1 MDLHLT
7 GKVFIVTGGAKGIGR
22 AICELLSIE
31 GAIPVIADKD
41 EAAGKDLSKKLNQA
55 HFISV
60 DLSSN
65 DACRKAVEE
74 TVSKYGRLDGIVNN
88 AGRND
93 GVGLEKGTPGKFL
106 QSIENNVGH
115 FYYMVHYALEHL
127 KKSKGSVV
135 NIGSKVSL
143 TGQGNTSG
151 YAAAKGA
158 VLALTREWAVELLP
172 WSVRVNAVLPAEV
185 WTPLY
190 ESWISTFKDPEEKK
204 RQIESKIPLENR
216 MTTPQEIADTVV
228 FLLSDRASHVTGQW
242 LSVDGGY
249 LHLDRSISLKNIFG
263 ENSNVIKNN
272 DTVDR

>member
-1 MDLHLT
+1 MDLHIAN
-7 GKVFIVTGGAKGIGR
+7 KVFIVTGGAKGIGR
-22 AICELLSIE
+22 AICELLTGE
-31 GAIPVIADKD
+31 NAVAVIVDKD
-41 EAAGKDLSKKLNQA
+41 EVAGKELSSKLKGS

-60 DLSSN
+60 DLN
-65 DACRKAVEE
+65 DKDACRNAIEE
-74 TVSKYGRLDGIVNN
+74 AFNKYKRIDGIVNN

-93 GVGLEKGTPGKFL
+93 GVGLESGTPEKFL
-106 QSIENNVGH
+106 QSMESNVGH
-115 FYYMVHYALEHL
+115 FYYMVHYALSHL
-127 KKSKGSVV
+127 KTSKGSVV

-172 WSVRVNAVLPAEV
+172 FSVRVNAVLPAEV

-190 ESWISTFKDPEEKK
+190 ESWISTFNSPEEKK
-204 RQIESKIPLENR
+204 KQIESKIPLEKR

-228 FLLSDRASHVTGQW
+228 FLLSDRASHITGQW

-249 LHLDRSISLKNIFG
+249 LHLDRSIS
-263 ENSNVIKNN
+263 
-272 DTVDR
+272 

>member
-1 MDLHLT
+1 MDLHL
-7 GKVFIVTGGAKGIGR
+7 GKKVFIVTGGAKGIGR
-22 AICELLSIE
+22 AICELLSAE

-41 EAAGKDLSKKLNQA
+41 EASGKELSENLPQS

-60 DLSSN
+60 DLGSK

-74 TVSKYGRLDGIVNN
+74 TVSKYGHLDGIINN

-93 GVGLEKGTPGKFL
+93 GVGLEKGTPEKFL
-106 QSIENNVGH
+106 QSIEDNVGH

-172 WSVRVNAVLPAEV
+172 YSIRVNAVLPAEV

-190 ESWISTFKDPEEKK
+190 ESWISTFKNPEEKK
-204 RQIESKIPLENR
+204 KEIESKIPLEKR

-249 LHLDRSISLKNIFG
+249 LHLDRSIS
-263 ENSNVIKNN
+263 
-272 DTVDR
+272 

>member
-1 MDLHLT
+1 MDLYLNK
-7 GKVFIVTGGAKGIGR
+7 KVFIVTGGAKGIGR
-22 AICELLSIE
+22 AICELLSAE
-31 GAIPVIADKD
+31 GAHAVIVDKD
-41 EAAGKDLSKKLNQA
+41 EVAGHELASKLA
-55 HFISV
+55 DSYFISV
-60 DLSSN
+60 DLGSK
-65 DACRKAVEE
+65 DACRIAVED
-74 TVSKYGRLDGIVNN
+74 TFAKYGRLDGIVNN

-93 GVGLEKGTPGKFL
+93 GVGLEKGTPEKFL
-106 QSIENNVGH
+106 TSIENNVGH
-115 FYYMVHYALEHL
+115 FYYIVHYALSHL

-135 NIGSKVSL
+135 NIASKVAL

-172 WSVRVNAVLPAEV
+172 FSIRVNAVLPAEV

-190 ESWISTFKDPEEKK
+190 ESWISTFSSPQEKK
-204 RQIESKIPLENR
+204 KQIEDKIPFEKR

-249 LHLDRSISLKNIFG
+249 LNLDRSIS
-263 ENSNVIKNN
+263 
-272 DTVDR
+272 

>member
-1 MDLHLT
+1 MDLHLSK
-7 GKVFIVTGGAKGIGR
+7 KVFIVTGGAKGIGR
-22 AICELLSIE
+22 AICELLSAE
-31 GAIPVIADKD
+31 GAHAIIVDKD
-41 EAAGKDLSKKLNQA
+41 EKAGHELASKLPNSY
-55 HFISV
+55 FISV
-60 DLSSN
+60 DLGSK
-65 DACRKAVEE
+65 DACRIAVED
-74 TVSKYGRLDGIVNN
+74 TFAKYGRLDGIVNN

-93 GVGLEKGTPGKFL
+93 GVGLETGTPEKFL
-106 QSIENNVGH
+106 QSLESNVGH
-115 FYYMVHYALEHL
+115 FYFMVHFAVSYL
-127 KKSKGSVV
+127 KQSKGSVV

-172 WSVRVNAVLPAEV
+172 YSVRVNAVLPAEV

-190 ESWISTFKDPEEKK
+190 ESWISTFKDPDEKK
-204 RQIESKIPLENR
+204 KQIESKIPLEHR

-249 LHLDRSISLKNIFG
+249 LHLDRSIS
-263 ENSNVIKNN
+263 
-272 DTVDR
+272 

>member
-1 MDLHLT
+1 MDLHLNN
-7 GKVFIVTGGAKGIGR
+7 KVFIVTGGAKGIGR
-22 AICELLSIE
+22 AICELLTAE
-31 GAIPVIADKD
+31 GAIAVIADKD
-41 EAAGKDLSKKLNQA
+41 EVAGKDLSKKLSQS
-55 HFISV
+55 HFIAV
-60 DLSSN
+60 DLGSAE
-65 DACRKAVEE
+65 ACRKAVDE
-74 TVSKYGRLDGIVNN
+74 TVAKYGQLDGIVNN

-93 GVGLEKGTPGKFL
+93 GVGLEKGSPERFM
-106 QSIENNVGH
+106 QSVESNVGH
-115 FYYMVHYALEHL
+115 FYNMVHYAVEHL

-172 WSVRVNAVLPAEV
+172 YAIRVNTVLPAEV

-190 ESWISTFKDPEEKK
+190 ESWISTFKNPEEKK
-204 RQIESKIPLENR
+204 KEIESKIPLEKR

-249 LHLDRSISLKNIFG
+249 LHLDRSI
-263 ENSNVIKNN
+263 
-272 DTVDR
+272 T

>member
-1 MDLHLT
+1 MDLHLA

-22 AICELLSIE
+22 AICDTLAGE
-31 GAIPVIADKD
+31 GAIAVAADKD
-41 EAAGKDLSKKLNQA
+41 EIAGKQRK
-55 HFISV
+55 HFIAV
-60 DLSSN
+60 DLSDK
-65 DACRKAVEE
+65 DACRKAVDQ
-74 TVSKYGRLDGIVNN
+74 TISKYGRLDGIVNN

-93 GVGLEKGTPGKFL
+93 GVGLEKGTPEKFL
-106 QSIENNVGH
+106 QSIESNVGH

-127 KKSKGSVV
+127 KKSKGSIV

-172 WSVRVNAVLPAEV
+172 YSIRVNAVLPAEV

-190 ESWISTFKDPEEKK
+190 ESWISTFKNPEEKK
-204 RQIESKIPLENR
+204 KQIESKIPLEKR

-249 LHLDRSISLKNIFG
+249 LHLDRSIS
-263 ENSNVIKNN
+263 
-272 DTVDR
+272 

>member
-1 MDLHLT
+1 MDLHLSN
-7 GKVFIVTGGAKGIGR
+7 KVFIVTGGAKGIGR
-22 AICELLSIE
+22 AICELLTGE
-31 GAIPVIADKD
+31 GAIAVIADKD
-41 EAAGKDLSKKLNQA
+41 EAAGNELSKKLTRS
-55 HFISV
+55 HFIAV
-60 DLSSN
+60 DLGSQA
-65 DACRKAVEE
+65 ACKKAIDE
-74 TVSKYGRLDGIVNN
+74 TVAKFGRLDGIVNN

-93 GVGLEKGTPGKFL
+93 GVGLETGSPEKFR
-106 QSIENNVGH
+106 QSVESNVGH

-127 KKSKGSVV
+127 KESKGSVV

-172 WSVRVNAVLPAEV
+172 YSIRVNAVLPAEV

-190 ESWISTFKDPEEKK
+190 ESWIATFKDPEGKK
-204 RQIESKIPLENR
+204 KQIESKIPLEKR

-249 LHLDRSISLKNIFG
+249 LHLDRSIN
-263 ENSNVIKNN
+263 
-272 DTVDR
+272 

>member
-1 MDLHLT
+1 MDLHL
-7 GKVFIVTGGAKGIGR
+7 GNKVFIITGGAKGIGR
-22 AICELLSIE
+22 AICELLTAE
-31 GAIPVIADKD
+31 GAVAVIADKD
-41 EAAGKDLSKKLNQA
+41 DVAGKELSKNLRQS

-60 DLSSN
+60 DLGSLE
-65 DACRKAVEE
+65 ACKKAVDE
-74 TVSKYGRLDGIVNN
+74 TVAKFGQLDGIVNN

-93 GVGLEKGTPGKFL
+93 GVGLEKGTPEKFL
-106 QSIENNVGH
+106 QSIESNVGH
-115 FYYMVHYALEHL
+115 FYYMVHYAVEHL
-127 KKSKGSVV
+127 KKAKGSVV
-135 NIGSKVSL
+135 NIGSKVSM

-172 WSVRVNAVLPAEV
+172 YSIRVNAVLPAEV

-190 ESWISTFKDPEEKK
+190 ESWISTFKNPEEKK
-204 RQIESKIPLENR
+204 KQIESKIPLEKR

-249 LHLDRSISLKNIFG
+249 LHLDRSIS
-263 ENSNVIKNN
+263 
-272 DTVDR
+272 